1 MKIILIASFVFCN
14 ILVANSSYAVKLYEK
29 ILPSM
34 IENRPIKVFVD
45 KETKELLKNSELFQI
60 VEVCTEKVDIL
71 IGQNFHYITEECEKK
86 PIFAT
91 NYKTY
96 KKNDNSIG
104 AFYWR
109 KGRPQIIFNSK
120 NLTYF
125 QVPLAVSLRKFQEI
139 E

>member
-1 MKIILIASFVFCN
+1 MKILLITFIIFCN
-14 ILVANSSYAVKLYEK
+14 ILEAKSSYAIKLYEK

-34 IENRPIKVFVD
+34 IENRPIKVFLD

-60 VEVCTEKVDIL
+60 IEVCTEKVDVL
-71 IGQNFHYITEECEKK
+71 IGKNFHDISEECKNK

-96 KKNDNSIG
+96 KKNENSIG

-125 QVPLAVSLRKFQEI
+125 QMPLVASLRKFQEN
-139 E
+139 